1 MFFYNII
8 QIESPSEIK
17 LRNSRKL
24 NRGDARLYKYNLL
37 QYYIEFKLS

>member
-24 NRGDARLYKYNLL
+24 NRGDASLYKYNLL
-37 QYYIEFKLS
+37 QYYVELKLS